1 MILYHHLLASL
12 ILMAP
17 PLLVRFGRP
26 LGSMAHRR
34 RNLIARWGGG
44 KVMQ

>member
-17 PLLVRFGRP
+17 PMLAQVGSPARP
-26 LGSMAHRR
+26 KTAPVAKFDRSVDA
-34 RNLIARWGGG
+34 G
-44 KVMQ
+44 K